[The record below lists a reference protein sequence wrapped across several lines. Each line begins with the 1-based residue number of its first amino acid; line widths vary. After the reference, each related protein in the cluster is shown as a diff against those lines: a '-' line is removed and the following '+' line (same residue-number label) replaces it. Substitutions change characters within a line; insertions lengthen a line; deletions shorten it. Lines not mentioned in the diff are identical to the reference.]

1 MKNLFILITVI
12 CAGVLPIEAQKS
24 DSKADKLEI
33 AEMRKELVRDMRNE
47 ASRSGDL
54 AASLVSEGDVGE
66 VDSFDKNVKF
76 MGTASSGVIYVYS
89 SCDPAI
95 LLSDLGVTL
104 GADDRC
110 LAATNPAVTTTVIFD
125 DVARIN
131 LPAKATSNI
140 VYMINNHTIN
150 WQFEN
155 TSVGNVSAAM
165 SYSPRITIESI
176 ALNDPAAIN
185 PDTGLPMNGS
195 YTTTGNGTKSITQ
208 TLVQAEFA
216 NFVESYSRAN
226 TTGLSRSFFA
236 ALGLPNSVI
245 NELYKK
251 PMTIRLG
258 ARLSVRNVPFGQ
270 YVYTARFL
278 GN

>member
-1 MKNLFILITVI
+1 MKKIITMLTVVFALFQF
-12 CAGVLPIEAQKS
+12 AAAQKNDTNS
-24 DSKADKLEI
+24 RKT
-33 AEMRKELVRDMRNE
+33 EMREQRKELIREMKQENPTAGNS
-47 ASRSGDL
+47 AS
-54 AASLVSEGDVGE
+54 AVSVSDVGE
-66 VDSFDKNVKF
+66 ADSFDKGAKF
-76 MGTASSGVIYVYS
+76 MGIAGSGVMYVYY

-95 LLSDLGVTL
+95 LLADLDLVL
-104 GADDRC
+104 GPDDRC
-110 LAATNPAVTTTVIFD
+110 LAAPNPAVTASATFTDI
-125 DVARIN
+125 ARIN
-131 LPAKATSNI
+131 LPARANRNI
-140 VYMINNHTIN
+140 LYMINNHSIN
-150 WQFEN
+150 WDFTN
-155 TSVGNVSAAM
+155 AGPGNINGQM
-165 SYSPRITIESI
+165 SYSPRITIESD
-176 ALNDPAAIN
+176 ALNDPAAID
-185 PDTGLPMNGS
+185 PSTGLPMNGS

-226 TTGLSRSFFA
+226 TSGLSRSFFA